1 MPKVKERTHKYDA
14 ETMVLS
20 GHLVLPVAQ
29 KIEPQA
35 HTKLPEN
42 GGYFSQRQDLFRLES
57 VVTFR
62 SAYSHTAGIKSNKP
76 GAGWNTLTT
85 TVVEGL
91 NVMEVLTADRV
102 VGQTITEHPLEGH
115 MPSISFLGTRF
126 ENLRIAGYPVKI
138 EWDFDIFGPRPI
150 NDLSYAKDAGV
161 VSRVGRQYN
170 RILKN
175 KNLPDALQER
185 YNQLSSTLGAAEEV
199 ECSLVN
205 RVAGL
210 FPGSSFG
217 NVITVPGF
225 GTITLA
231 KLTVKHEDPHEKTK
245 VHKKTTFT
253 LTMIDLKLGCAIEGG
268 VGIGGGSSNGT
279 NGG

>member
-1 MPKVKERTHKYDA
+1 MPKVKERTHEYDA

-20 GHLVLPVAQ
+20 GHLVLPVSQ

-42 GGYFSQRQDLFRLES
+42 GGYFSQRLDGYRLES
-57 VVTFR
+57 VISFR
-62 SAYSHTAGIKSNKP
+62 SAYSHVSGNKSNKT
-76 GAGWNTLTT
+76 GGGWNTLTT

-91 NVMEVLTADRV
+91 NVLEVLTADRV
-102 VGQTITEHPLEGH
+102 VGQTITEHPLEGY

-126 ENLRIAGYPVKI
+126 ENLRIAGYPVKM
-138 EWDFDIFGPRPI
+138 EFDYDIFGPRPI
-150 NDLSYAKDAGV
+150 NDLPYVKDAGV
-161 VSRVGRQYN
+161 VSRVSRQYD
-170 RILKN
+170 RILRN
-175 KNLPDALQER
+175 KNLPAALQER
-185 YNQLSSTLGAAEEV
+185 YNQLSSTLGGSEEV

-231 KLTVKHEDPHEKTK
+231 KLTVKHEDQHEKTK
-245 VHKKTTFT
+245 VYKKTTFT
-253 LTMIDLKLGCAIEGG
+253 LIMIDLKLGCVIEGEIP
-268 VGIGGGSSNGT
+268 IGGGTT
-279 NGG
+279 NGGTGG

>member
-1 MPKVKERTHKYDA
+1 
-14 ETMVLS
+14 
-20 GHLVLPVAQ
+20 
-29 KIEPQA
+29 
-35 HTKLPEN
+35 
-42 GGYFSQRQDLFRLES
+42 
-57 VVTFR
+57 
-62 SAYSHTAGIKSNKP
+62 
-76 GAGWNTLTT
+76 
-85 TVVEGL
+85 
-91 NVMEVLTADRV
+91 
-102 VGQTITEHPLEGH
+102 

-138 EWDFDIFGPRPI
+138 EFDFDIFGPRPI
-150 NDLSYAKDAGV
+150 DDLSYAKDAGV
-161 VSRVGRQYN
+161 VSRVGRQYD

-175 KNLPDALQER
+175 KNLPAKLQER

-231 KLTVKHEDPHEKTK
+231 KLTVKHEDQDGKTK

-253 LTMIDLKLGCAIEGG
+253 LTMIDLKLGCAIDGDMA
-268 VGIGGGSSNGT
+268 IGTGNT
-279 NGG
+279 NGGGQ

>member
-1 MPKVKERTHKYDA
+1 MPKVKERTHKYHA
-14 ETMVLS
+14 ETTVLS

-35 HTKLPEN
+35 HSKLPEN
-42 GGYFSQRQDLFRLES
+42 GGYFSQRQDIFRLES
-57 VVTFR
+57 VISFS
-62 SAYSHTAGIKSNKP
+62 SAYSHTAGSKSNKTD
-76 GAGWNTLTT
+76 GGWNTLTT

-126 ENLRIAGYPVKI
+126 ENLRIAGYPVKM
-138 EWDFDIFGPRPI
+138 EFDYDIFGPRPI
-150 NDLSYAKDAGV
+150 NDLPYVKDAGV
-161 VSRVGRQYN
+161 VSRVSRQYD
-170 RILKN
+170 RILRN

-185 YNQLSSTLGAAEEV
+185 YNQLSSTLGGSEAV

-231 KLTVKHEDPHEKTK
+231 KLTVKHEDPHETTK

-268 VGIGGGSSNGT
+268 VGIGGGTSNGT
-279 NGG
+279 TG

>member
-1 MPKVKERTHKYDA
+1 MSKVNERNHKYNA

-20 GHLVLPVAQ
+20 GQLVLPVSQ

-42 GGYFSQRQDLFRLES
+42 GGYFSQRLDGYRLES

-62 SAYSHTAGIKSNKP
+62 SGYSHTAGCLSDKP
-76 GAGWNTLTT
+76 GGGHTTLTT

-91 NVMEVLTADRV
+91 NVLEVLTADRV
-102 VGQTITEHPLEGH
+102 VGQTITEHPLEGY

-126 ENLRIAGYPVKI
+126 ENLRIAGFPVKM
-138 EWDFDIFGPRPI
+138 EFDYDIFGPRPV
-150 NDLSYAKDAGV
+150 NDLPYAKDGGV
-161 VSRVGRQYN
+161 VSRVSRQYD
-170 RILKN
+170 RILRN
-175 KNLPDALQER
+175 KNLPDTLQKH
-185 YNQLSSTLGAAEEV
+185 YNDLSSKLGSAEDV

-205 RVAGL
+205 RVGGF
-210 FPGSSFG
+210 FPGSIFG

-231 KLTVKHEDPHEKTK
+231 KLTVKHENPHETTK
-245 VHKKTTFT
+245 VYKKTTFT
-253 LTMIDLKLGCAIEGG
+253 LTMIDLKLGCVIAGDIP
-268 VGIGGGSSNGT
+268 IGGGTSNGGT
-279 NGG
+279 LP

>member
-1 MPKVKERTHKYDA
+1 
-14 ETMVLS
+14 
-20 GHLVLPVAQ
+20 
-29 KIEPQA
+29 
-35 HTKLPEN
+35 
-42 GGYFSQRQDLFRLES
+42 
-57 VVTFR
+57 
-62 SAYSHTAGIKSNKP
+62 
-76 GAGWNTLTT
+76 
-85 TVVEGL
+85 
-91 NVMEVLTADRV
+91 
-102 VGQTITEHPLEGH
+102 
-115 MPSISFLGTRF
+115 
-126 ENLRIAGYPVKI
+126 
-138 EWDFDIFGPRPI
+138 
-150 NDLSYAKDAGV
+150 
-161 VSRVGRQYN
+161 
-170 RILKN
+170 
-175 KNLPDALQER
+175 
-185 YNQLSSTLGAAEEV
+185 LGAAEEV

>member
-20 GHLVLPVAQ
+20 GHLVLPVSQ

-42 GGYFSQRQDLFRLES
+42 GGYFSQRLDGYRLES
-57 VVTFR
+57 VISFR
-62 SAYSHTAGIKSNKP
+62 SAYSHVSGNKSNKT
-76 GAGWNTLTT
+76 GGGWNTLTT

-91 NVMEVLTADRV
+91 NVLEVLTADRV
-102 VGQTITEHPLEGH
+102 VGQTITEHPLEGY

-126 ENLRIAGYPVKI
+126 ENLRIAGYPVKM
-138 EWDFDIFGPRPI
+138 EFDYDIFGPRPI
-150 NDLSYAKDAGV
+150 NDLPYVKDAGV
-161 VSRVGRQYN
+161 VSRVSRQYD
-170 RILKN
+170 RILRN
-175 KNLPDALQER
+175 KNLPAALQER
-185 YNQLSSTLGAAEEV
+185 YNQLSSTLGGSEEV

-210 FPGSSFG
+210 FPGSIFG

-231 KLTVKHEDPHEKTK
+231 KLTVKHEDPHEKSK
-245 VHKKTTFT
+245 VPRKTTFT
-253 LTMIDLKLGCAIEGG
+253 LIMIDLKLGCVIEGEIP
-268 VGIGGGSSNGT
+268 IGGGTT
-279 NGG
+279 NGGTGG